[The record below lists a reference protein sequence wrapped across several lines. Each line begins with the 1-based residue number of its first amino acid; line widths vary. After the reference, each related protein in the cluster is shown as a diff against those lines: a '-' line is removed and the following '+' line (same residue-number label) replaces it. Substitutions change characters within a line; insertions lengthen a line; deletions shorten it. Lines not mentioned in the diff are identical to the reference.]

1 MSLPLNKKPEYK
13 DKPAFNINV
22 AIEKKFKDGYKECLK
37 KIFANLTH
45 KIVEFNKE

>member
-1 MSLPLNKKPEYK
+1 VNKPTKKTEYK

-22 AIEKKFKDGYKECLK
+22 DIEKKFKDGYKECLK
-37 KIFANLTH
+37 KVFANLTY

>member
-1 MSLPLNKKPEYK
+1 MNKPLKTPEYK

-22 AIEKKFKDGYKECLK
+22 SIEKKFKDGYKECLK
-37 KIFANLTH
+37 KIFAKVTN